1 MKKYLIIT
9 LFSLLFC
16 NLVGQITLNF
26 KTSKNIY
33 LDKFHISGYKYV
45 SPDIPN
51 SKIYIYNLNNSL
63 FKTITIPSTV
73 YPITAVMLVSE
84 NIFDLDAG
92 VEYAVQTRSVTTTSS
107 GNIFYAAYV
116 FDETGSTLFFR
127 DSGLVSPYSSSNI
140 LENRSGLFFDG
151 TSVKMRIDIHP
162 IKNYEI
168 YNLPGSLPCAGCSSG
183 IVNSVASGGGSEIL
197 IDEAS
202 FYPNPTSD
210 QLKLKYQ
217 LPPGWKSAK
226 IQIYDINGKLVE
238 DFNITDF
245 FDFIY
250 LPTDYNNGM
259 YLYSLIV
266 DDKVIKNE
274 KIVLMK

>member
-26 KTSKNIY
+26 KTNY
-33 LDKFHISGYKYV
+33 FFGLDKFHLSGYKYI
-45 SPDIPN
+45 SADIPGK
-51 SKIYIYNLNNSL
+51 KINIYNLNNSL
-63 FKTITIPSTV
+63 FKTINIPATTFSLQSIG
-73 YPITAVMLVSE
+73 YLSE
-84 NIFDLDAG
+84 NLFDLDANM
-92 VEYAVQTRSVTTTSS
+92 EYIAITSSSS
-107 GNIFYAAYV
+107 GNRFYV
-116 FDETGSTLFFR
+116 FDESGTVLFMR
-127 DSGLVSPYSSSNI
+127 DSFSLAGPAHFDNVFSNESAI
-140 LENRSGLFFDG
+140 YFDG
-151 TSVKMRIDIHP
+151 TGVKMKLRSTYNNKH
-162 IKNYEI
+162 EV
-168 YNLPGSLPCAGCSSG
+168 YNLPGTILCLGCSSG

-226 IQIYDINGKLVE
+226 IKIFDINGKLVE